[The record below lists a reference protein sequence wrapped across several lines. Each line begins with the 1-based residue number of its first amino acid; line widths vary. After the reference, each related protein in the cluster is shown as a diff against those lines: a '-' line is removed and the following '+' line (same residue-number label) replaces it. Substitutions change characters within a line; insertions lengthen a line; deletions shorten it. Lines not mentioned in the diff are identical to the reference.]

1 MKVTE
6 TMVKEPVKAC
16 VLYSSKNIVVALI
29 EGSVYVSIYENG
41 DDLTPIMIPVGDK
54 QVYMNAENV
63 AKMEARE
70 YKSFDGMAFRRSLPD
85 NQFDDAIKKAIP
97 PVLPSDTEMERG
109 QEFHD
114 IWEILSEQFADE
126 LRKAQ
131 NRAFDLRK
139 REEESM
145 FYNEFARVKATPDG
159 EGDFTREEFMEWFP
173 DRCEVLDLEDINHL
187 IEEALNKRHKTLSY
201 DEIKDILDPVIGEDV
216 VLYLHTIY
224 KGHDY
229 CGSFQPCR
237 GLEAICDQP
246 YDCGIYSDDD
256 DFEMTP
262 EVQYILDH
270 PDEFKW
276 WFDDPENQ
284 QADLEDRA
292 DGFRRVAKAL
302 DAYMGE

>member
-6 TMVKEPVKAC
+6 TTVKEPVNAS
-16 VLYSSKNIVVALI
+16 VLYSSKSVVVVLI
-29 EGSVYVSIYENG
+29 EGSVYVSVSDEG
-41 DDLTPIMIPVGDK
+41 DALVPVMIPVGAAK
-54 QVYMNAENV
+54 VPMNAENV
-63 AKMEARE
+63 AKMGAQSYE
-70 YKSFDGMAFRRSLPD
+70 SCSDGLSRHTLPD
-85 NQFDDAIKKAIP
+85 KQFDEAIEEAIFR
-97 PVLPSDTEMERG
+97 LPDDTELERG

-114 IWEILSEQFADE
+114 IWEILSEFFSKE
-126 LRKAQ
+126 LNEAQ
-131 NRAFDLRK
+131 DRAYSLRK
-139 REEESM
+139 REEMSM
-145 FYNEFARVKATPDG
+145 FYNEFARVKITPDG

-173 DRCEVLDLEDINHL
+173 EQCEVLDLEDIYML
-187 IEEALNKRHKTLSY
+187 VDEELNKRAKTLSY
-201 DEIKDILDPVIGEDV
+201 DEIKEILKPVQGEDM

-276 WFDDPENQ
+276 WFDDPEYQ
-284 QADLEDRA
+284 QMEFADRA
-292 DGFRRVAKAL
+292 DGFRKVAKAL
-302 DAYMGE
+302 NAYMGE